1 MNKIEADAQLIGVY
15 KIAALLPSLV
25 NNKIALST
33 KKSIKTPIP
42 PTTPII
48 SKTPD
53 LSFLQEAPP
62 NLFYH
67 KDATEVKK
75 TEDISIFCELDTPQ
89 EVDNKR
95 IGAIRDLIVS
105 TYGESIIE
113 VDYTTNLNTGVP
125 VALEFAKKKGTDDL
139 NIPSASLKAKSYLRI
154 IDESLYSEIMLQS
167 EVLLNSISTVSE
179 LETSYRKIDEDLSKT
194 TQHFVTIQKSMKSYL
209 ENSSLSFLRYK
220 NLCTIQQFLE
230 RLKNC
235 SNLIE
240 DAKMDSDRDTLHAF
254 DTIEKALRLLEKLGS
269 LTCSHQ
275 LIKEATITKDLI
287 VNTIIHNKE
296 LIFDTINSIEL
307 SSEHFYSFD
316 ETSWMSEFEKER
328 TLFTTIVVGHEKIKK
343 LDVLIEHLSNYIK
356 KYLYYFPLST
366 IPTSENIKIVEDPKV
381 HLLQNKD
388 FINKINSL
396 HFNNFQFYI
405 KNLINKYIRFSCIIV
420 MFQMVMSLELE
431 ESGNAP
437 ISLSQSLVKMMTM
450 IRDSIRHT
458 FKAVIELGDFN
469 KTTIDGITLF
479 NQQITDFIH
488 SLHVIHK
495 KKFTSLNDVHEIYL
509 TKFFGCLHQN
519 NCDKMHNIIRFD
531 DFTPIEVEDYVYNV
545 INTIVTQ
552 IIIPPMV
559 CGYGPKSNDGK
570 TLILSINNDN
580 YFITSSLSILIPTL
594 EKYREV
600 AIAFPT
606 IAEHVIEG
614 ARGMLTLYNN
624 ELRRLLLK
632 KEIGA
637 TMYTTAHQ
645 TLLLLSIISPYLHRY
660 FSPNLV
666 VSGRKLEGIEDEL
679 RLQCQDIR
687 KELTQIFKNRVA
699 YYLQTLEQKLRLLL
713 NKIINEIC
721 ALNALLK
728 SNLRVIDYKHCVFE
742 QSRHLNE
749 LREEFDRRASTEELK
764 SLLSADLHEISTA
777 LREGFTTTSSEPQII
792 ESPMIVAEE
801 SEENE
806 TDIFKRRK
814 DDTRKSIDVPRG
826 NDRKEKRR
834 LSFDIIE

>member
-1 MNKIEADAQLIGVY
+1 
-15 KIAALLPSLV
+15 
-25 NNKIALST
+25 
-33 KKSIKTPIP
+33 
-42 PTTPII
+42 
-48 SKTPD
+48 
-53 LSFLQEAPP
+53 
-62 NLFYH
+62 
-67 KDATEVKK
+67 
-75 TEDISIFCELDTPQ
+75 
-89 EVDNKR
+89 
-95 IGAIRDLIVS
+95 
-105 TYGESIIE
+105 
-113 VDYTTNLNTGVP
+113 
-125 VALEFAKKKGTDDL
+125 
-139 NIPSASLKAKSYLRI
+139 
-154 IDESLYSEIMLQS
+154 
-167 EVLLNSISTVSE
+167 
-179 LETSYRKIDEDLSKT
+179 
-194 TQHFVTIQKSMKSYL
+194 
-209 ENSSLSFLRYK
+209 
-220 NLCTIQQFLE
+220 
-230 RLKNC
+230 
-235 SNLIE
+235 
-240 DAKMDSDRDTLHAF
+240 
-254 DTIEKALRLLEKLGS
+254 
-269 LTCSHQ
+269 
-275 LIKEATITKDLI
+275 
-287 VNTIIHNKE
+287 
-296 LIFDTINSIEL
+296 
-307 SSEHFYSFD
+307 
-316 ETSWMSEFEKER
+316 
-328 TLFTTIVVGHEKIKK
+328 
-343 LDVLIEHLSNYIK
+343 
-356 KYLYYFPLST
+356 
-366 IPTSENIKIVEDPKV
+366 
-381 HLLQNKD
+381 
-388 FINKINSL
+388 
-396 HFNNFQFYI
+396 
-405 KNLINKYIRFSCIIV
+405 
-420 MFQMVMSLELE
+420 
-431 ESGNAP
+431 
-437 ISLSQSLVKMMTM
+437 
-450 IRDSIRHT
+450 
-458 FKAVIELGDFN
+458 
-469 KTTIDGITLF
+469 
-479 NQQITDFIH
+479 
-488 SLHVIHK
+488 
-495 KKFTSLNDVHEIYL
+495 
-509 TKFFGCLHQN
+509 
-519 NCDKMHNIIRFD
+519 MHNIIRFD

-632 KEIGA
+632 KEIVSSGTVQRIGA

-699 YYLQTLEQKLRLLL
+699 YYLQTLEQSKTTMTSTPQKEHKFFVMAKTKQTQQPQQQQLSKQELRLLL

>member
-67 KDATEVKK
+67 KDATEVKNRRY
-75 TEDISIFCELDTPQ
+75 F
-89 EVDNKR
+89 NF
-95 IGAIRDLIVS
+95 LICK
-105 TYGESIIE
+105 E
-113 VDYTTNLNTGVP
+113 
-125 VALEFAKKKGTDDL
+125 KGTDDL

-209 ENSSLSFLRYK
+209 ENSSLSFLH
-220 NLCTIQQFLE
+220 
-230 RLKNC
+230 
-235 SNLIE
+235 
-240 DAKMDSDRDTLHAF
+240 AKMDSDRDTLHAF

-287 VNTIIHNKE
+287 VNTIIHSKE

-328 TLFTTIVVGHEKIKK
+328 TLFTTIV
-343 LDVLIEHLSNYIK
+343 
-356 KYLYYFPLST
+356 T

-495 KKFTSLNDVHEIYL
+495 RNL
-509 TKFFGCLHQN
+509 LH
-519 NCDKMHNIIRFD
+519 
-531 DFTPIEVEDYVYNV
+531 
-545 INTIVTQ
+545 
-552 IIIPPMV
+552 
-559 CGYGPKSNDGK
+559 
-570 TLILSINNDN
+570 
-580 YFITSSLSILIPTL
+580 
-594 EKYREV
+594 
-600 AIAFPT
+600 
-606 IAEHVIEG
+606 
-614 ARGMLTLYNN
+614 
-624 ELRRLLLK
+624 
-632 KEIGA
+632 
-637 TMYTTAHQ
+637 
-645 TLLLLSIISPYLHRY
+645 
-660 FSPNLV
+660 
-666 VSGRKLEGIEDEL
+666 
-679 RLQCQDIR
+679 
-687 KELTQIFKNRVA
+687 
-699 YYLQTLEQKLRLLL
+699 
-713 NKIINEIC
+713 
-721 ALNALLK
+721 
-728 SNLRVIDYKHCVFE
+728 
-742 QSRHLNE
+742 
-749 LREEFDRRASTEELK
+749 
-764 SLLSADLHEISTA
+764 
-777 LREGFTTTSSEPQII
+777 
-792 ESPMIVAEE
+792 
-801 SEENE
+801 
-806 TDIFKRRK
+806 
-814 DDTRKSIDVPRG
+814 
-826 NDRKEKRR
+826 
-834 LSFDIIE
+834 